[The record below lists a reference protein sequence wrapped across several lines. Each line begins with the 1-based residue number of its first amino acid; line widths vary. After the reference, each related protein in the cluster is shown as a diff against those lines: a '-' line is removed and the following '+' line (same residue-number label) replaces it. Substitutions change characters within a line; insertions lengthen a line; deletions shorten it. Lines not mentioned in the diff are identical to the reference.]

1 MSNPIHKIVN
11 LKTFRAFHHGN
22 FALLFF
28 SAITNSVGR
37 YMSHVA
43 LGWLV
48 LEMTDSPLSLGI
60 VWATRA
66 SPYLFLGVMAG
77 AIADRF
83 DRRILLLFAHITLA
97 SLAFLMGFLITFEGI
112 ELWHILTITFLMGV
126 VNVLNLPARQALAVD
141 IVGRTGAMNAI
152 SVNAVGTRIIGV
164 FGGAVAGFI
173 IKLFGTEWTFF
184 VMTASYLLGAT
195 LLSQIRGVVR
205 RGGNGDTEQ
214 PSTWEN
220 FTDGLRL
227 IRVNQIVLVL
237 LVITA
242 VCEILGFSW
251 MVLLPVFARD
261 ILKVGAV
268 GLGMFYTS
276 HALGG
281 LIGALSLA
289 SLGDYKHKG
298 RLILGIFLTFGFGLV
313 LFSQS
318 PWYVISL
325 IIAAILGAS
334 ASGMDAMGHTILQ
347 LNVTD
352 EQRGRA
358 MGVWMMSIGF
368 GPVGHLTVGAIAA
381 ALSAPITLT
390 INGAA
395 IVVTFFLMLLFMPR
409 LRRI

>member
-1 MSNPIHKIVN
+1 
-11 LKTFRAFHHGN
+11 
-22 FALLFF
+22 
-28 SAITNSVGR
+28 
-37 YMSHVA
+37 
-43 LGWLV
+43 
-48 LEMTDSPLSLGI
+48 MTDSPLSLGI

-83 DRRILLLFAHITLA
+83 NRRILLLFGHITLA
-97 SLAFLMGFLITFEGI
+97 LLALLMGFLITIEGI
-112 ELWHILTITFLMGV
+112 RLWNILAITLLMGV
-126 VNVLNLPARQALAVD
+126 VNVFNLPARQVLAVD
-141 IVGRTGAMNAI
+141 IVGRKGTMNAI
-152 SVNAVGTRIIGV
+152 SINAVGIRIIGV
-164 FGGAVAGFI
+164 FGGAAAGFI
-173 IKLFGTEWTFF
+173 INLFGTEWAFF

-195 LLSQIRGVVR
+195 LLSQIRGVKR
-205 RGGNGDTEQ
+205 REGKGDTEQ

-220 FTDGLRL
+220 FVEGLRL
-227 IRVNQIVLVL
+227 IAVNQIVLVL

-261 ILKVGAV
+261 ILEVGAV

-276 HALGG
+276 HSLGG

-298 RLILGIFLTFGFGLV
+298 RLILGIFFAFGFGLV

-318 PWYVISL
+318 PWYGISL

-347 LNVTD
+347 LNVND

-368 GPVGHLTVGAIAA
+368 GPVGHLTVGAVAA

-390 INGAA
+390 INGSA
-395 IVVTFFLMLLFMPR
+395 IIVTFLFMLLFVPQV
-409 LRRI
+409 RRI